1 MQYRKDKKGNEISVL
16 GYGCMRFTKKGNV
29 VDLDKAEQE
38 LMTAIRA
45 GVNYLD
51 TAYVY
56 PGNETAV
63 GELLSRNHCREEIYL
78 ATKLPHYLIKSAE
91 GAERMFQEQLR
102 RLKTDYIDYY
112 LMHMLTDIP
121 TWEKLKGLGVAQ
133 WIEEKLASGQIRN
146 IGFSYH
152 GNADMFMRLVDA
164 YDWDFC
170 QIQYNYMDE
179 HSQAGVKGLR
189 YAHQKGL
196 PVIIMEP
203 LRGGRL
209 VELLP
214 ESAKELFRREGERR
228 TPAELAFKWLYD
240 QPEVTCVLS
249 GMNSMEMVEQNLKT
263 ASDAFVGCLTDEDA
277 ALIEQVK
284 REIAQKV
291 KVGCTGCGYCM
302 PCPRGVDI
310 PGAFRCYNAVYS
322 EGKRSGRRDYLQ
334 CTAFRKETSSASQCI
349 DCGKCESHC
358 PQQIEIRREL
368 KNAAAE
374 LENLRYKAIKTAI
387 QVFHLW

>member
-1 MQYRKDKKGNEISVL
+1 MQYRKDRKGKELSVL
-16 GYGCMRFTKKGNV
+16 GYGCMRFTKKGGAI
-29 VDLDKAEQE
+29 DLEKAERE
-38 LMTAIRA
+38 VMAAVKA
-45 GVNYLD
+45 GVNYFD

-56 PGNETAV
+56 PGSEAAL
-63 GELLSRNHCREEIYL
+63 GEILARNRCREQVYI
-78 ATKLPHYLIKSAE
+78 ATKLPHYLIKSME
-91 GAERMFQEQLR
+91 GVERMFQEELR

-121 TWEKLKGLGVAQ
+121 TWEKLKKMGMAD

-152 GNADMFMRLVDA
+152 GKTDMFQQLVDA

-179 HSQAGVKGLR
+179 HSQAGAEGLR

-209 VELLP
+209 VNLLP
-214 ESAKELFRREGERR
+214 ESAKELFRKDDKRR
-228 TPAELAFKWLYD
+228 TPAELAFKWLYN

-249 GMNSMEMVEQNLKT
+249 GMNSMEMVEQNIET
-263 ASDAFVGCLTDEDA
+263 AEHSPAGCMTADDF
-277 ALIEQVK
+277 ALVEQVK
-284 REIAQKV
+284 IEIEKNV

-302 PCPRGVDI
+302 PCPKGVDI
-310 PGAFRCYNAVYS
+310 PGTFRCYNAMYA
-322 EGKRSGRRDYLQ
+322 EGKWSGRRDYLQ
-334 CTAFRKETSSASQCI
+334 CTAFRKDTSSASQCI
-349 DCGKCESHC
+349 SCGKCESHC
-358 PQQIEIRREL
+358 PQHLEIRKEL
-368 KNAAAE
+368 KLASKE
-374 LENLRYKAIKTAI
+374 LETIGYKVVKSAI
-387 QVFHLW
+387 QIFKLW

>member
-16 GYGCMRFTKKGNV
+16 GYGCMRFTKKGNA

-102 RLKTDYIDYY
+102 RLKTDHIDYY

-196 PVIIMEP
+196 PVITMEP

-214 ESAKELFRREGERR
+214 ESAKELFRREGECR

-368 KNAAAE
+368 KNADAE

>member
-63 GELLSRNHCREEIYL
+63 GELLCRNHCREEIYL

-214 ESAKELFRREGERR
+214 ESAKELFRREGECR